1 MEKERKKLHY
11 AWFILAGCCIMQGA
25 SLGLVNNCSGV
36 FYSPV
41 CQDLG
46 FEMGKFTFYRMLYSI
61 SSALVLPFVAKSF
74 QRLDVRAVISAAA
87 VVFGTVNMAMGT
99 FTELWQWYAAGVLQ
113 GIASSFLCMIAA
125 PILLNNWFHKKAGM
139 AVGISAAFSGLMGM
153 MGSSALGFMI
163 PALGWR
169 ASYGII
175 GAASI
180 VLILPVSLF
189 ILRNRPSDK
198 GMLPYGAEEALEPA
212 GAVREGAS
220 GQPDGRGNGPSAAVG
235 PEKGISLAV
244 LAKQPVFYL
253 ALLAYAGALAGS
265 YLNMFLTSCGL
276 DAGLPMVTAAMMT
289 TLALLGNMS
298 SKLFLGKASDVFG
311 AVRTFELSILVSEI
325 GHALLFLG
333 LPASVMAGALL
344 YGITPPLSS
353 VMAPLF
359 CKLFWKG
366 EDYGTAY
373 SYVTMF
379 GTLLV
384 SPFNTWFGK
393 FYDLTGS
400 YDLTIA
406 VSGLLL
412 LATLALV
419 WAGGRSLR
427 TGKRA

>member
-1 MEKERKKLHY
+1 MEKGRKKIHY

-25 SLGLVNNCSGV
+25 SLGLINNCSGV

-87 VVFGTVNMAMGT
+87 VGFGGSNMAMGT
-99 FTELWQWYAAGVLQ
+99 FTELWQWYAAGMIQ

-189 ILRNRPSDK
+189 VLRNRPSDK
-198 GMLPYGAEEALEPA
+198 GMLPYGAEELPETAA
-212 GAVREGAS
+212 AS
-220 GQPDGRGNGPSAAVG
+220 GERPDVRKNGPSAAAAG
-235 PEKGISLAV
+235 PEKGLSLAS

-276 DAGLPMVTAAMMT
+276 DAGLPMTAAAMMT
-289 TLALLGNMS
+289 TMALLGNMS

-325 GHALLFLG
+325 GHVLLLLG

-400 YDLTIA
+400 YDLTIG

-412 LATLALV
+412 LITLALV

-427 TGKRA
+427 AEKRA

>member
-220 GQPDGRGNGPSAAVG
+220 GQPDGKRNGPSAAG

-276 DAGLPMVTAAMMT
+276 NAGLPMVTAAMMT